1 MNYTI
6 RKAVKTDAADILR
19 LVKELATYEKAPD
32 AVEVTLEEVEADGF
46 GPNAIYS
53 AFVAEAEPTRQSSE
67 RGEIVGMALYYTKY
81 STWKGKAIYLD
92 DIIVNEQ
99 YRRYGIGGKLFE
111 EVVKAAKEMGVRK
124 IDWQVLDWNQPAIQ
138 FYKKYNTV
146 FDEEWVN
153 CTLYEKQIRD
163 TIERG

>member
-6 RKAVKTDAADILR
+6 RKAIKTDVPAILG
-19 LVKELATYEKAPD
+19 LVKELAVYEKAPE
-32 AVEVTLEEVEADGF
+32 AVEVTLAEMEADGF

-53 AFVAEAEPTRQSSE
+53 AFVAEAE
-67 RGEIVGMALYYTKY
+67 GKIVGTALYYIKY

-92 DIIVNEQ
+92 DIIVNED

-111 EVVKAAKEMGVRK
+111 EVVKVGKEMGVRK
-124 IDWQVLDWNQPAIQ
+124 IDWQVLDWNEPAIQ

-146 FDEEWVN
+146 FSNEWVN
-153 CTLYEKQIRD
+153 CTLYENELKNIKL
-163 TIERG
+163 